1 LISKGLNDIPEKIK
15 KKKQQYEKILSEI
28 QNYLNY
34 IKIGNFP
41 NALSGALKDTE
52 DKGETLKKEIDLLSY
67 QKHCTYKDP
76 DSGSSG

>member
-1 LISKGLNDIPEKIK
+1 LISTGLNYIPEKIK

-34 IKIGNFP
+34 IKIGNFS
-41 NALSGALKDTE
+41 NAVSEALKDAE
-52 DKGETLKKEIDLLSY
+52 DRGENLKKEINLLSY